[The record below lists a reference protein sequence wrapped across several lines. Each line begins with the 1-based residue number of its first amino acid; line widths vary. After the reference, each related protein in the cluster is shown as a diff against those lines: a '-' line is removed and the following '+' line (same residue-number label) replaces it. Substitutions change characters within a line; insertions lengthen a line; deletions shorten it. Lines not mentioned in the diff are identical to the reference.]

1 MRLDGR
7 VLAALAALAALGL
20 TLADWWTVNWDE
32 GTAAA
37 GRVGIS
43 GGAGTGGSAALV
55 PTVVLVAALTTLSLA
70 RTGRRIMSVVALVAG
85 VGMAVLGFAGPPP
98 TDGVVEQRAALAV
111 LGGGWTLEAT
121 MMPVAYGVLGV
132 LLIAAATR
140 WFVHPPERRSR
151 HLPATSGNVTDPV
164 ASWKAMD
171 AGLDPT
177 DEEES
182 R

>member
-1 MRLDGR
+1 LDGR
-7 VLAALAALAALGL
+7 VLATFGALAALGL
-20 TLADWWTVNWDE
+20 TLADWWTVSWDE
-32 GTAAA
+32 GMTGA
-37 GRVGIS
+37 GRVGIT

-55 PTVVLVAALTTLSLA
+55 PAVVLVAALTTLTLA
-70 RTGRRIMSVVALVAG
+70 RTGRRVMAVVALAAG
-85 VGMAVLGFAGPPP
+85 LGMAVLGFAGPAPS
-98 TDGVVEQRAALAV
+98 DGVVEQEAAMAA
-111 LGGGWTLEAT
+111 LGGGWTLERT
-121 MMPVAYGVLGV
+121 VVPMAYGVLGV
-132 LLIAAATR
+132 LVTAAAVL
-140 WFVHPPERRSR
+140 WFLRPPERRSR